1 MFTNVS
7 DSVQQIYEVLTSVDV
22 VYCYFDTLIR
32 LVMLSFDDII
42 INASII
48 LLPISKKIFMLFIYI
63 FKEIFLK
70 VY

>member
-1 MFTNVS
+1 MSTD
-7 DSVQQIYEVLTSVDV
+7 DSNSEQQIYEVLTSVDV
-22 VYCYFDTLIR
+22 VYCYLDTLIR

-48 LLPISKKIFMLFIYI
+48 LLPISKKIFILFIYI
-63 FKEIFLK
+63 FKEVFLK

>member
-7 DSVQQIYEVLTSVDV
+7 DSVQQIYEVLRSVDV

>member
-22 VYCYFDTLIR
+22 VYCYLDTLIR

-48 LLPISKKIFMLFIYI
+48 L
-63 FKEIFLK
+63 
-70 VY
+70 

>member
-48 LLPISKKIFMLFIYI
+48 LLPISKKIFILFIYI
-63 FKEIFLK
+63 FKEVFLK

>member
-22 VYCYFDTLIR
+22 VYCYLDTLIR

-48 LLPISKKIFMLFIYI
+48 LLPISKKIFILFIYI
-63 FKEIFLK
+63 FKEVFLK